1 MFPRDRPAGRKSLK
15 SDHRDVAEQPGP
27 LCFGKG
33 TDLVR
38 QLLPA
43 ALQRAQRSG
52 SLKVTSD

>member
-1 MFPRDRPAGRKSLK
+1 MFHRDRPAGRKSLK

-27 LCFGKG
+27 LCLGEG

-38 QLLPA
+38 QPLPA
-43 ALQRAQRSG
+43 ALQRAQRNG

>member
-1 MFPRDRPAGRKSLK
+1 MK